1 MTERNY
7 WTRMSRKHLT
17 RRALLRTSARAGV
30 GAAGI
35 ALVGCGDDD
44 DDAQQQAAMQ
54 VQQQDQ
60 QQQQAMQEQQQQQA
74 MQQQQAQ
81 QQAMQQQQQQQAEQ
95 QAQQAEAQQQ
105 TAQEQAQQQAEQEA
119 VAPAPFA
126 DVDLDATITTAVARD
141 GGGLD
146 PIRSGSHVNYISHGN
161 VYDAGIVFD
170 PDDNSIRPHMIAP
183 EFVDDTTMVAQ
194 VMPALFHDGSVLVAE
209 DLVFTYERM
218 GNIAE
223 YHQGGETTDHPAGW
237 TSARVSFGSQNWV
250 SSQAIDERTWK
261 VELNAPD
268 AAWVSNQMPNASTV
282 GAIFS
287 KAHVENVGDAAM
299 DREPMGTG
307 PYRFVSH
314 TDDTDF
320 VMTRF
325 DDHLKPLEHPVNV
338 KHVPFHKD
346 LKVLIRPEVLTQIA
360 GLEAGELD
368 VVYGL
373 ATKDVE
379 GFIDDPDFTIH
390 YQAATT
396 MLPRF
401 NLNNPLFEDG
411 SPNPFLDIRV
421 REAANI
427 AVNRQAIIDGLLT
440 GTERQPLFTGRS
452 AFGYPTEDEIQAAGL
467 IHPYDPERA
476 RELMAEAGYADG
488 FDTTFHIVVGFSPG
502 IPDMALAVKQDLEA
516 IGIRLTIKEYPASE
530 YFTDA
535 GIRQAGAGRTDGAPG
550 IWWFIDGQ
558 RTDIQTTVNIS
569 VLPEGVYTLGSSEE
583 VAELARA
590 QRLELDPNK
599 RSELI
604 SQLFIEHTLGYY
616 MLPLVEIQT
625 AGVVRSGVRWPAGA
639 VQPRGNEQLFAVQK
653 LKDA

>member
-1 MTERNY
+1 MSTQNY
-7 WTRMSRKHLT
+7 WTRLQRRRLSRRSVLAAT
-17 RRALLRTSARAGV
+17 ARAGV
-30 GAAGI
+30 GAAGL

-44 DDAQQQAAMQ
+44 DDAAVTQA
-54 VQQQDQ
+54 
-60 QQQQAMQEQQQQQA
+60 QAQTEA
-74 MQQQQAQ
+74 EQQQAQ
-81 QQAMQQQQQQQAEQ
+81 QQAQQAQPQAEQAAQQQAQEQATEQQAEQ

-105 TAQEQAQQQAEQEA
+105 TEQEQEQAEQEA

-126 DVDLDATITTAVARD
+126 DVDLDAQITTAVPRD

-170 PDDNSIRPHMIAP
+170 PDDNSVRPHMIAP
-183 EFVDDTTMVAQ
+183 EFVDDVTMVAQ
-194 VMPALFHDGSVLVAE
+194 VMPAMFHDGSILTA
-209 DLVFTYERM
+209 DDMVFTYERM

-223 YHQGGETTDHPAGW
+223 YHQGGETSDHPAGW

-250 SSQAIDERTWK
+250 RSEAVDERTWK
-261 VELNAPD
+261 VELNEPD
-268 AAWVSNQMPNASTV
+268 AAWIANQMPNASTV

-287 KAHVENVGDAAM
+287 RAYVEAVGDAVM

-325 DDHLKPLEHPVNV
+325 DDHLKPLDHPVNV

-346 LKVLIRPEVLTQIA
+346 LRVLIRPEVLTQIA

-379 GFIDDPDFTIH
+379 GFIDDPEYTIH
-390 YQAATT
+390 YQGATT

-401 NLNNPLFEDG
+401 NLNNPVFEDG

-452 AFGYPTEDEIQAAGL
+452 AFGYPTEEEIEAAGL
-467 IHPYDPERA
+467 MFDYDPDRA
-476 RELMAEAGYADG
+476 RQLMAEAGYADG
-488 FDTTFHIVVGFSPG
+488 FDTTFHIVIGFSPG
-502 IPDMALAVKQDLEA
+502 IPEMALAVQQDLAA

-535 GIRQAGAGRTDGAPG
+535 GIRQAGSGRTDGAPG

-583 VAELARA
+583 VTALARA
-590 QRLELDPNK
+590 QRLELDSVK

-653 LKDA
+653 LKAV

>member
-17 RRALLRTSARAGV
+17 RRALLRSSARAGV
-30 GAAGI
+30 GAAGL

-44 DDAQQQAAMQ
+44 DDAQPAAAQAQQ
-54 VQQQDQ
+54 QQQDQ
-60 QQQQAMQEQQQQQA
+60 PQPAAQQQQQDQP
-74 MQQQQAQ
+74 QQQAAQ

-105 TAQEQAQQQAEQEA
+105 TAQEQQQQQAEQQA

-126 DVDLDATITTAVARD
+126 DIDLDATITTAVARD

-183 EFVDDTTMVAQ
+183 EFVDDVTMVAQ
-194 VMPALFHDGSVLVAE
+194 VMPALFHDGSTLTAE

-250 SSQAIDERTWK
+250 SSQAVDERTWK
-261 VELNAPD
+261 VELSAPD

-287 KAHVENVGDAAM
+287 KAYVESVGDAAM

-325 DDHLKPLEHPVNV
+325 DDHLKPLDHPVNV

-379 GFIDDPDFTIH
+379 GFIDDPEFTIH

-401 NLNNPLFEDG
+401 NLNNPVFEDG

-452 AFGYPTEDEIQAAGL
+452 AFGYPTEEEIEAAGL
-467 IHPYDPERA
+467 TFDYDPDRA

-488 FDTTFHIVVGFSPG
+488 FDTTFHIVIGFSPG
-502 IPDMALAVKQDLEA
+502 IPEMALQVQQDLA
-516 IGIRLTIKEYPASE
+516 VIGIRLTIKEYPASE

-569 VLPEGVYTLGSSEE
+569 ILPEGVYTLGSSEE
-583 VAELARA
+583 VTELARA
-590 QRLELDPNK
+590 QRLELDPAK

-653 LKDA
+653 LKA

>member
-1 MTERNY
+1 MSKRNY
-7 WTRMSRKHLT
+7 WTRMSRKRLS
-17 RRALLRTSARAGV
+17 RRAVLRSSARAGV
-30 GAAGI
+30 GAAGL

-44 DDAQQQAAMQ
+44 DDAQPAAAQ
-54 VQQQDQ
+54 VQQQQ
-60 QQQQAMQEQQQQQA
+60 QQDQPQPAE
-74 MQQQQAQ
+74 QQQAQ
-81 QQAMQQQQQQQAEQ
+81 QQQQQQAAQQQAEQ
-95 QAQQAEAQQQ
+95 QAQQAEAQEQ
-105 TAQEQAQQQAEQEA
+105 TEQDQAEQQAEQQEQQQA

-126 DVDLDATITTAVARD
+126 DLDLDATITTAVARD

-170 PDDNSIRPHMIAP
+170 PDDNSVRPHMITP
-183 EFVDDTTMVAQ
+183 EFVDDVTMVAQ
-194 VMPALFHDGSVLVAE
+194 VMPAMFHDGSILTA
-209 DLVFTYERM
+209 DDMVFTYDRM

-250 SSQAIDERTWK
+250 SSQAVDEHTWK
-261 VELNAPD
+261 VELHEPD

-287 KAHVENVGDAAM
+287 RAYVESVGDAVM

-325 DDHLKPLEHPVNV
+325 DDHLKPLDHPVNV

-346 LKVLIRPEVLTQIA
+346 LKVLIRPEVLSQIA

-379 GFIDDPDFTIH
+379 GFIDDPGYEIH
-390 YQAATT
+390 YQGATT

-401 NLNNPLFEDG
+401 NLNNPVFEDG

-440 GTERQPLFTGRS
+440 GTEKQPMFTGRS
-452 AFGYPTEDEIQAAGL
+452 AFGYPTEDEIEAAGL
-467 IHPYDPERA
+467 RFPHDPERA
-476 RELMAEAGYADG
+476 RQLMAEAGYADG
-488 FDTTFHIVVGFSPG
+488 FDTTFHIVIGFSPG
-502 IPDMALAVKQDLEA
+502 IPEMALAVQQDLAA
-516 IGIRLTIKEYPASE
+516 IGIRLTIKEYQASE

-535 GIRQAGAGRTDGAPG
+535 GIRQAGSGRTDGAPG

-569 VLPEGVYTLGSSEE
+569 ILPEGVYTLGSSEE
-583 VAELARA
+583 VTALARA

-653 LKDA
+653 LKA

>member
-1 MTERNY
+1 MSKRNY
-7 WTRMSRKHLT
+7 WTRMSRKRLS
-17 RRALLRTSARAGV
+17 RRAVLRSSARAGV
-30 GAAGI
+30 GAAGL

-44 DDAQQQAAMQ
+44 DDAQPAAAQ
-54 VQQQDQ
+54 VQQQQ
-60 QQQQAMQEQQQQQA
+60 QQDQPQPAE
-74 MQQQQAQ
+74 QQQAQ
-81 QQAMQQQQQQQAEQ
+81 QQQQQAAEQQAEQ
-95 QAQQAEAQQQ
+95 QAQQAEAQEQ
-105 TAQEQAQQQAEQEA
+105 TEQEQAEQQAEQQEQQAA

-170 PDDNSIRPHMIAP
+170 PDDNSVRPHMIAP
-183 EFVDDTTMVAQ
+183 EFVDDVTMVAQ
-194 VMPALFHDGSVLVAE
+194 VMPAMFHDGSILTA
-209 DLVFTYERM
+209 DDMVFTYDRM
-218 GNIAE
+218 GNIAQ

-250 SSQAIDERTWK
+250 SSQAVDERTWK
-261 VELNAPD
+261 VELHEPD

-287 KAHVENVGDAAM
+287 RAYVESVGDAVM

-325 DDHLKPLEHPVNV
+325 DDHLKSLDHPVNV

-346 LKVLIRPEVLTQIA
+346 LKVLIRPEVLSQIA

-368 VVYGL
+368 VVYDL

-379 GFIDDPDFTIH
+379 GFIDDPAYEIH
-390 YQAATT
+390 YQGATT

-401 NLNNPLFEDG
+401 NLNNPVFEDG

-440 GTERQPLFTGRS
+440 GTEKQPMFTGRS
-452 AFGYPTEDEIQAAGL
+452 AFGYPTEDEIEAAGL
-467 IHPYDPERA
+467 RFPHDPERA
-476 RELMAEAGYADG
+476 RQLMAEAGYADG
-488 FDTTFHIVVGFSPG
+488 FDTTFHIVIGFSPG
-502 IPDMALAVKQDLEA
+502 IPEMALAVQQDLAA
-516 IGIRLTIKEYPASE
+516 IGIRLTIREYQASE

-535 GIRQAGAGRTDGAPG
+535 GIRQAGSGRTDGAPG

-569 VLPEGVYTLGSSEE
+569 ILPEGVYTLGSSEE
-583 VAELARA
+583 VTALARA
-590 QRLELDPNK
+590 QRLELDSAK

-653 LKDA
+653 LKT

>member
-1 MTERNY
+1 MSKRNY
-7 WTRMSRKHLT
+7 WTRMSRKRLS
-17 RRALLRTSARAGV
+17 RRAVLRSSARAGV
-30 GAAGI
+30 GAAGL

-44 DDAQQQAAMQ
+44 DDAQPAAAQ
-54 VQQQDQ
+54 VQQQQ
-60 QQQQAMQEQQQQQA
+60 QQDQPQPAE
-74 MQQQQAQ
+74 QQQAQ
-81 QQAMQQQQQQQAEQ
+81 QQQQQQAAQQQAEQ
-95 QAQQAEAQQQ
+95 QAQQAEAQEQ
-105 TAQEQAQQQAEQEA
+105 TEQDQAEQQAEQQEQQQA

-126 DVDLDATITTAVARD
+126 DLDLDATITTAVARD

-170 PDDNSIRPHMIAP
+170 PDDNSVRPHMIAP
-183 EFVDDTTMVAQ
+183 EFVDDVTMVAQ
-194 VMPALFHDGSVLVAE
+194 VMPAMFHDGSILTA
-209 DLVFTYERM
+209 DDMVFTYDRM

-250 SSQAIDERTWK
+250 SSQAVDEHTWK
-261 VELNAPD
+261 VELHEPD

-287 KAHVENVGDAAM
+287 RAYVESVGDAVM

-346 LKVLIRPEVLTQIA
+346 LKVLIRPEVLSQIA

-379 GFIDDPDFTIH
+379 GFIDDPAYEIH
-390 YQAATT
+390 YQGATT

-401 NLNNPLFEDG
+401 NLNNPVFEDG

-440 GTERQPLFTGRS
+440 GTEKQPMFTGRS
-452 AFGYPTEDEIQAAGL
+452 AFGYPTEDEIEAAGL
-467 IHPYDPERA
+467 RFPHDPERA
-476 RELMAEAGYADG
+476 RQLMAEAGYADG
-488 FDTTFHIVVGFSPG
+488 FETTFHIVIGFSPG
-502 IPDMALAVKQDLEA
+502 IPEMALAVQQDLAA
-516 IGIRLTIKEYPASE
+516 IGIRLTIKEYQASE

-535 GIRQAGAGRTDGAPG
+535 GIRQAGSGRTDGAPG

-569 VLPEGVYTLGSSEE
+569 ILPEGVYTLGSSEE
-583 VAELARA
+583 VTALARA

-653 LKDA
+653 LKT

>member
-1 MTERNY
+1 MSERNY
-7 WTRMSRKHLT
+7 WTRMKRDRMSR
-17 RRALLRTSARAGV
+17 RSLLRASARAGV
-30 GAAGI
+30 GAAGL

-44 DDAQQQAAMQ
+44 DDDQAAAG
-54 VQQQDQ
+54 VE
-60 QQQQAMQEQQQQQA
+60 QEQQQQQA
-74 MQQQQAQ
+74 AAQ
-81 QQAMQQQQQQQAEQ
+81 QQAMQDQQQQAPQAAQQAQQAEQ
-95 QAQQAEAQQQ
+95 QAQQAAQQEQ
-105 TAQEQAQQQAEQEA
+105 TEAEQADEQADEQAEQAA
-119 VAPAPFA
+119 VAPAPFE

-161 VYDAGIVFD
+161 VYDAGIAFH
-170 PDDNSIRPHMIAP
+170 PDNNDVLPHMVAL
-183 EFVDDTTMVAQ
+183 EFADDVTILADVQ
-194 VMPALFHDGSVLVAE
+194 PALFHDGSILTAE
-209 DLVFTYERM
+209 DMVFTYERM

-237 TSARVSFGSQNWV
+237 TSARTSFGSQHWV
-250 SSQAIDERTWK
+250 RSEAVDERTWK
-261 VELNAPD
+261 VVLHEPD
-268 AAWVSNQMPNASTV
+268 AAWVANQMPNASTV

-287 KAHVENVGDAAM
+287 RAYVERVGDAVM

-314 TDDTDF
+314 GEDTDF

-325 DDHLKPLEHPVNV
+325 DDHLNPLDHPVNV
-338 KHVPFHKD
+338 KHVPLHKD
-346 LKVLIRPEVLTQIA
+346 LKVLVRPEVLSQIA
-360 GLEAGELD
+360 GLQAGELD
-368 VVYGL
+368 MVYGL

-379 GFIDDPDFTIH
+379 GFIDDPAYTIH
-390 YQAATT
+390 YQGATT

-401 NLNNPLFEDG
+401 NLNNPLMEDG

-440 GTERQPLFTGRS
+440 GTEKQPLFTGRT
-452 AFGYPTEDEIQAAGL
+452 AFGYPTEDEIAAAGL
-467 IHPYDPERA
+467 RFAHDPERA

-502 IPDMALAVKQDLEA
+502 IPDMALAVQQDLGA

-530 YFTDA
+530 YFTNA
-535 GIRQAGAGRTDGAPG
+535 GIRQAGSGKTDGAPG

-569 VLPEGVYTLGSSEE
+569 VLPEGVYTLGSSDE
-583 VAELARA
+583 VTALARA
-590 QRLELDPNK
+590 QRLELDPVK

-604 SQLFIEHTLGYY
+604 SQLFIEHTLGFY

-625 AGVVRSGVRWPAGA
+625 ASVISSGVRWPAGA
-639 VQPRGNEQLFAVQK
+639 VQARGNEQLFAVQK
-653 LKDA
+653 LKTA

>member
-1 MTERNY
+1 MTKRNY
-7 WTRMSRKHLT
+7 WTRMSRRHLT
-17 RRALLRTSARAGV
+17 RRALLRSSARAGV
-30 GAAGI
+30 GAAGL

-44 DDAQQQAAMQ
+44 DDAQPAAAQAQQ
-54 VQQQDQ
+54 QQQDQ
-60 QQQQAMQEQQQQQA
+60 PQPAAQQQQQDQPQQQAAQQQAMQE
-74 MQQQQAQ
+74 
-81 QQAMQQQQQQQAEQ
+81 QQQQQAEQ

-105 TAQEQAQQQAEQEA
+105 TAQQQEQEQAEQQA

-126 DVDLDATITTAVARD
+126 DVDLDATITTAVPRD

-183 EFVDDTTMVAQ
+183 EFVDDVTMVAQ
-194 VMPALFHDGSVLVAE
+194 VMPALFHDRSTLTAE

-223 YHQGGETTDHPAGW
+223 YHQGGETSDHPAGW

-250 SSQAIDERTWK
+250 SSEAIDERTWK
-261 VELNAPD
+261 VGLHQPD
-268 AAWVSNQMPNASTV
+268 AAWISNQMPNASTV

-287 KAHVENVGDAAM
+287 RAYVESVGDAVM

-325 DDHLKPLEHPVNV
+325 DDHLKPLDHPVNV

-346 LKVLIRPEVLTQIA
+346 LKVLIRSEVLTQIA

-379 GFIDDPDFTIH
+379 GFIDDPDYTIH
-390 YQAATT
+390 YQGATT

-401 NLNNPLFEDG
+401 NLNNPVFEDG

-440 GTERQPLFTGRS
+440 GTEKQPLFTGRS
-452 AFGYPTEDEIQAAGL
+452 AFGYPTEEEIEAAGL
-467 IHPYDPERA
+467 MFDYDPDRA

-488 FDTTFHIVVGFSPG
+488 FDTTFHIVIGFSPG
-502 IPDMALAVKQDLEA
+502 IPEMALAVQQDLAA

-535 GIRQAGAGRTDGAPG
+535 GIRQAGAGRPTGHPG
-550 IWWFIDGQ
+550 SG
-558 RTDIQTTVNIS
+558 
-569 VLPEGVYTLGSSEE
+569 GSST
-583 VAELARA
+583 ASARTSRQPSTSPSCRRA
-590 QRLELDPNK
+590 STPSAAAK
-599 RSELI
+599 RSP
-604 SQLFIEHTLGYY
+604 S
-616 MLPLVEIQT
+616 
-625 AGVVRSGVRWPAGA
+625 SPA
-639 VQPRGNEQLFAVQK
+639 PRGWNSTRTSA
-653 LKDA
+653 AS

>member
-1 MTERNY
+1 
-7 WTRMSRKHLT
+7 MSRKRLS
-17 RRALLRTSARAGV
+17 RRAVLRSSARAGV
-30 GAAGI
+30 GAAGL

-44 DDAQQQAAMQ
+44 DDAQPAAAQ
-54 VQQQDQ
+54 VQQQQ
-60 QQQQAMQEQQQQQA
+60 QQDQPQPAE
-74 MQQQQAQ
+74 QQQAQ
-81 QQAMQQQQQQQAEQ
+81 QQQQQEAVEQQAEQ
-95 QAQQAEAQQQ
+95 QAQQAEAQEQ
-105 TAQEQAQQQAEQEA
+105 TEQEQAEQQAEQQEQQEA

-170 PDDNSIRPHMIAP
+170 PDDNSVRPHMIAP
-183 EFVDDTTMVAQ
+183 EFVDDVTMVAQ
-194 VMPALFHDGSVLVAE
+194 VMPAMFHDGSILTAE
-209 DLVFTYERM
+209 DMVFTYERM

-250 SSQAIDERTWK
+250 SSQAVDERTWK
-261 VELNAPD
+261 VELHAPD

-287 KAHVENVGDAAM
+287 KAYVESVGDAVM

-325 DDHLKPLEHPVNV
+325 DDHLKPLDHPLNV

-346 LKVLIRPEVLTQIA
+346 LKVLIRPEVLSQIA

-368 VVYGL
+368 VVYAL

-379 GFIDDPDFTIH
+379 GFIDDPEYEIH
-390 YQAATT
+390 YQGATT

-401 NLNNPLFEDG
+401 NLNNPVFEDG

-440 GTERQPLFTGRS
+440 GTEKQPMFTGRS
-452 AFGYPTEDEIQAAGL
+452 AFGYPTEDEIEAAGL
-467 IHPYDPERA
+467 RFPHDPERA
-476 RELMAEAGYADG
+476 RQLMAEAGYADG
-488 FDTTFHIVVGFSPG
+488 FDTTFHIVIGFSPG
-502 IPDMALAVKQDLEA
+502 IPEMALAVQQDLAA
-516 IGIRLTIKEYPASE
+516 IGIRLTIREYQASE

-535 GIRQAGAGRTDGAPG
+535 GIRQAGSGRTDGAPG

-569 VLPEGVYTLGSSEE
+569 ILPEGVYTLGSSEE
-583 VAELARA
+583 VTALARA
-590 QRLELDPNK
+590 QRLELDPDK

-653 LKDA
+653 LKA